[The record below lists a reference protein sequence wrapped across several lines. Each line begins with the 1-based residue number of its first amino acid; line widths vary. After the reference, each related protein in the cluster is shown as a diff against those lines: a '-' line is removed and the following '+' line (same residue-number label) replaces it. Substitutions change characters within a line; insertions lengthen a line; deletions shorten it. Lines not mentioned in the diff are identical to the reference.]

1 MFDDPHKRT
10 FFNAP
15 QSVTT
20 FVAALLE
27 PGISVLTY
35 VLATL
40 AFDPPLVRKDM
51 VVCMLV
57 LALTFPGR
65 NRFRDSL
72 LGAAV
77 DIASSWLILLGIL
90 ALCAFATQMQGDF
103 NQNLLLTWALTTPI
117 LQWHRRPFPATRDC
131 IWKQPRA
138 GLPFRRKRGRVTR
151 TWWFRLRI
159 AQGMKFPSRELLPY
173 SRTRSTSPNA
183 DATSRTIR
191 TTRDGS

>member
-1 MFDDPHKRT
+1 MFDESHKRT

-27 PGISVLTY
+27 PGISVLTFI
-35 VLATL
+35 VATV
-40 AFDPPLVRKDM
+40 AFDPPLTRKEA

-77 DIASSWLILLGIL
+77 DILSSWVILLGIL
-90 ALCAFATQMQGDF
+90 ALCAYAT
-103 NQNLLLTWALTTPI
+103 
-117 LQWHRRPFPATRDC
+117 
-131 IWKQPRA
+131 
-138 GLPFRRKRGRVTR
+138 
-151 TWWFRLRI
+151 
-159 AQGMKFPSRELLPY
+159 GML
-173 SRTRSTSPNA
+173 
-183 DATSRTIR
+183 
-191 TTRDGS
+191 G